1 MTHEYLE
8 KIQRI
13 NLKRT
18 LDKEQDKI
26 NKMFEEEGLTDRVL
40 DKQIELNQKRNKHNI
55 SDKTN
60 ILHKRYVQ

>member
-60 ILHKRYVQ
+60 TLHKRYVQ

>member
-18 LDKEQDKI
+18 LDKEQNKI

-40 DKQIELNQKRNKHNI
+40 DKQIELNQKRHSNNI

-60 ILHKRYVQ
+60 TLHKRYVQ